1 MSITGAAHLSSRVH
15 TNPDFVKKY
24 CHKAAVW
31 IARSN
36 LSRQSMKRS
45 LINSTLTSLSLF
57 NNYESCYI
65 FDTIKQEAKT
75 LRNKTKV
82 NFFIDAYYLSETVE
96 ESKEHLNEYREKL
109 SSKVLT
115 NVANL
120 LDLNFSSTCGHYSQI
135 RAVGIA
141 DVLDG
146 QVRYRHLC
154 LNCAIVEAE
163 QINVDNVDPYDREHL
178 FSRNY
183 AELNPVY
190 NRAMMERFG
199 RNLYNSSTF
208 CLRSNAVDDGYRR
221 FLLRGDPEVNY
232 DQQFDSYYLRSVG
245 LNVQIIKGY
254 HHHKSHD
261 NFQIIKSNWTNINKI
276 FYGIELE
283 VFCPSNEQAKAREWY
298 KAINQIGEQKYAVF
312 ESDGSIGNGFEMISM
327 PAGID
332 IHKQR
337 LERVLMSPEIKAG
350 CKSHDTRTCGLHVHI
365 TKSALTQ
372 SQISRM
378 QSFLNDIMNQEL
390 ITQVARRY
398 NTNYSRFVGSF
409 AKLKSEPYISRDRYE
424 VLNLT
429 NERTVE
435 VRIFRGSLK
444 YEAVLAAIEFTNAL
458 VNFCRPGITPFN
470 KFNSQGFRE
479 FLTSDYIKRDT
490 KILRQYLG
498 MSVEQ
503 QNEEQLQVANA

>member
-15 TNPDFVKKY
+15 TNPDFIKKY

-36 LSRQSMKRS
+36 LSRPALQRS
-45 LINSTLTSLSLF
+45 TINRTLTSLSLF
-57 NNYESCYI
+57 NNYESGFI
-65 FDTIKQEAKT
+65 FDTIRQEAKT
-75 LRNKTKV
+75 LRNKIKV
-82 NFFIDAYYLSETVE
+82 NFFIDAYYLSETTE
-96 ESKEHLNEYREKL
+96 ESKQHFMEYREKL

-120 LDLNFSSTCGHYSQI
+120 LDLNFATTCGHYSGM
-135 RAVGIA
+135 RAVSMA
-141 DVLDG
+141 DVHNG
-146 QVRYRHLC
+146 HVRYRHLC
-154 LNCAIVEAE
+154 LNCALGEGHEDVEE
-163 QINVDNVDPYDREHL
+163 LDNYDREHL
-178 FSRNY
+178 FHRTFV
-183 AELNPVY
+183 ELNQVY
-190 NRAMMERFG
+190 NASAMARFG
-199 RNLYNSSTF
+199 RNIYNSATY
-208 CLRSNAVDDGYRR
+208 CLRADGVEDGYRR
-221 FLLRGDPEVNY
+221 YLLRSDPEVVY
-232 DQQFDSYYLRSVG
+232 DQQFDSYYLRSRG
-245 LNVQIIKGY
+245 LTVQVIKGY
-254 HHHKSHD
+254 HYHKSHGS
-261 NFQIIKSNWTNINKI
+261 FQIIKSDWTRLNKI

-283 VFCPSNEQAKAREWY
+283 VFCPTNEQAKARDWY
-298 KAINQIGEQKYAVF
+298 KAVNPIGEQKYAVF

-332 IHKQR
+332 VHKER
-337 LERVLMSPEIKAG
+337 LKHVLMSAELKQG
-350 CKSHDTRTCGLHVHI
+350 CKSHDTTRCGLHVHI

-378 QSFLNDIMNQEL
+378 QSFLNDTMNQEL

-398 NTNYSRFVGSF
+398 HTNYSRFLGELG
-409 AKLKSEPYISRDRYE
+409 KLKSHPQVSRDRYE

-429 NERTVE
+429 NDNTVE

-444 YEAVLAAIEFTNAL
+444 YEAVVAAIEFTNAL

-479 FLTSDYIKRDT
+479 FLTSDYIQRDT

-503 QNEEQLQVANA
+503 QNQEQLQVVNA